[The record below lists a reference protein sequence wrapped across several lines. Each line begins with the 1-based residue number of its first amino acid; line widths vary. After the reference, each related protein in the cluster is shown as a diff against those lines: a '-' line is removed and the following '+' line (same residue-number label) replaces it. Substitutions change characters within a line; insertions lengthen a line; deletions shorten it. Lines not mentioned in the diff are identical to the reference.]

1 VRVGLGWQRETDHAV
16 TLVGY
21 GSEQG
26 RDFWILRNS
35 W

>member
-1 VRVGLGWQRETDHAV
+1 MPATCCQSELDHAV

-21 GSEQG
+21 GSEYGQ
-26 RDFWILRNS
+26 DFWILRNS